1 MYCLWG
7 ATDEYTKR
15 SRAFRVHGTI
25 ERGSGWEMKKKPC
38 NTFSCIEKAAERA
51 AIYSCVQSN
60 RFYARCR
67 QNENILNL
75 TQDELKKFLLREWV
89 KRVFLLPI
97 SLSHSPSCSFLYSF
111 SMCAGI
117 EILLFFH
124 NTLCVSIL
132 YILLYFSLSHS
143 LAMYCFE
150 ILNKY

>member
-97 SLSHSPSCSFLYSF
+97 SLSHSPSCSFFIFILDVCRNRNSSF
-111 SMCAGI
+111 
-117 EILLFFH
+117 FFIIH
-124 NTLCVSIL
+124 YVFQFFIFCCIFL
-132 YILLYFSLSHS
+132 SLTHS
-143 LAMYCFE
+143 LCIALRF
-150 ILNKY
+150 